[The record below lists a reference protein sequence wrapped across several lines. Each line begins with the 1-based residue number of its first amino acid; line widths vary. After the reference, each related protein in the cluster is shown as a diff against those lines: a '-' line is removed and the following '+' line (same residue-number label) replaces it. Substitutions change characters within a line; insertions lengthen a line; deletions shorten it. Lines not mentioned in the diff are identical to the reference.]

1 MKNKNN
7 LKLYAGVGIMTMAL
21 LVHMS
26 LNLKNN
32 VRTREVAINDFKRI
46 TSIQDLEEDKS
57 PDKKKGR

>member
-1 MKNKNN
+1 MKDKSN

-26 LNLKNN
+26 MSIKNN
-32 VRTREVAINDFKRI
+32 MQTREVAINDFQRI
-46 TSIQDLEEDKS
+46 TTMQDLEEDKR